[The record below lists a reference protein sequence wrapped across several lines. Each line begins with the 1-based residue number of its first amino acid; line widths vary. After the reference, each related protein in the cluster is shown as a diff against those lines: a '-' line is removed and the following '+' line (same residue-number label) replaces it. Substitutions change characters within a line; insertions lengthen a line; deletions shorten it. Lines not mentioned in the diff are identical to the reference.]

1 MNDSPATVFRNSVH
15 PAVDRD
21 ARSKRHFDRHRG
33 PVTCVA
39 GIPGRCAAVS
49 SGYDSALGI
58 LDFERGVIELLG
70 YHRHLV
76 NRVVV
81 NPSGTLAASCS

>member
-1 MNDSPATVFRNSVH
+1 MNDSMAIDFENPAYPEVNRGASE
-15 PAVDRD
+15 RD
-21 ARSKRHFDRHRG
+21 HFDRHRG

-39 GIPGRCAAVS
+39 GIPGRPAAVT
-49 SGYDSALGI
+49 SGYDSAVGLVDFHRGI
-58 LDFERGVIELLG
+58 IELLG

-81 NPSGTLAASCS
+81 SPSGT